1 MQSFEGK
8 VALVTGGAT
17 GIGKAAALAFAKEG
31 AKVVVAGRT
40 EATGKEAV
48 REIEKAGG
56 QAIFVR
62 TDVAHAAD
70 VRNMVD
76 ATVKTF
82 GRLDYAFNNAGVEGT
97 EVMTDL
103 ADQSEE
109 NYDAIFNANVRGVF
123 LSMKHEIPA
132 ILKSGGGAIVN
143 NSSVAGLL
151 AFPGVSLYVASKH
164 AVIGL
169 TKNAA
174 LEYAKRGIRINAVAP
189 AAIETPML
197 DRFTEAVPKDML
209 ASLHPIGRTGTP
221 EEIAA
226 GVLWLCSPAAS
237 FVTGHT
243 LTIDGGF
250 TAQ

>member
-40 EATGKEAV
+40 EVTGTEAV

-143 NSSVAGLL
+143 NSSVAGLV

>member
-62 TDVAHAAD
+62 TDVARAAD

-123 LSMKHEIPA
+123 LSMKHEIPV
-132 ILKSGGGAIVN
+132 ILKSGGGVIVN
-143 NSSVAGLL
+143 NSSVAGLV

-174 LEYAKRGIRINAVAP
+174 LEYGKRGIRINAVAP
-189 AAIETPML
+189 AAINTGML
-197 DRFTEAVPKDML
+197 DRFASKVPKDML

-243 LTIDGGF
+243 LTLDGGF